1 MKAEDLVN
9 NNSLTNVEVTGGD
22 TVVCTGIALTAINM
36 ARMEERENVLR
47 WISVKERLPEL
58 NENVL
63 LLMEG
68 VPVIGLGENVKDESL
83 YHALDANTGTK
94 RIDHE
99 NVISRFTSPLRA
111 GRIDSRFLRNAETK
125 A

>member
-1 MKAEDLVN
+1 
-9 NNSLTNVEVTGGD
+9 
-22 TVVCTGIALTAINM
+22 M

-83 YHALDANTGTK
+83 NITHWMPIPELK
-94 RIDHE
+94 E
-99 NVISRFTSPLRA
+99 
-111 GRIDSRFLRNAETK
+111 
-125 A
+125 

>member
-9 NNSLTNVEVTGGD
+9 NNSLTNIEVTGRD
-22 TVVCTGIALTAINM
+22 TVVYTGIALTAINM

-83 YHALDANTGTK
+83 NITHWMPIPELK
-94 RIDHE
+94 E
-99 NVISRFTSPLRA
+99 
-111 GRIDSRFLRNAETK
+111 
-125 A
+125 

>member
-1 MKAEDLVN
+1 
-9 NNSLTNVEVTGGD
+9 
-22 TVVCTGIALTAINM
+22 
-36 ARMEERENVLR
+36 MEERENVLR

-83 YHALDANTGTK
+83 NITHWMPCLLY
-94 RIDHE
+94 
-99 NVISRFTSPLRA
+99 TSL
-111 GRIDSRFLRNAETK
+111 
-125 A
+125 

>member
-22 TVVCTGIALTAINM
+22 TVECTGIALTAINM

-83 YHALDANTGTK
+83 NITHWMPIPELK
-94 RIDHE
+94 E
-99 NVISRFTSPLRA
+99 
-111 GRIDSRFLRNAETK
+111 
-125 A
+125 

>member
-83 YHALDANTGTK
+83 NITHWMPILELK
-94 RIDHE
+94 E
-99 NVISRFTSPLRA
+99 
-111 GRIDSRFLRNAETK
+111 
-125 A
+125 

>member
-9 NNSLTNVEVTGGD
+9 NNSLTNVEVTSGD

-83 YHALDANTGTK
+83 NITHWMPIPELK
-94 RIDHE
+94 E
-99 NVISRFTSPLRA
+99 
-111 GRIDSRFLRNAETK
+111 
-125 A
+125 

>member
-22 TVVCTGIALTAINM
+22 TVVYTGIALTAINM

-68 VPVIGLGENVKDESL
+68 VPVIGLGEDVKDESL
-83 YHALDANTGTK
+83 NITHWMPIPELK
-94 RIDHE
+94 E
-99 NVISRFTSPLRA
+99 
-111 GRIDSRFLRNAETK
+111 
-125 A
+125 